1 MKGLHPLLPMFS
13 ALDSCPRL
21 PTEND
26 LTISS
31 QTSLLIS
38 FKDIC
43 EEDPQEKFKFS
54 MFLQAQKAYHFF
66 ERDFLS
72 NGIQFKNGQH
82 CGSPNILQKI
92 KNAVLTGNLIFKPY
106 FASLLS
112 AEQHDLE
119 FDNEDHPTESNTNFD
134 PFIQHMS
141 YEDINITALKNHQ
154 LKTML
159 SFNSNSHIINLSH
172 NSWKAFINSPMLR
185 IPRNVWYR
193 LHKKLSTRADLH
205 RIIPAK
211 IDNDYC
217 QLCKLPETK
226 QHMLLYSKTR
236 LVERSFQEILVKS

>member
-1 MKGLHPLLPMFS
+1 MLVFTLQSSFDAPSHVIPLIFKHSRSYGSMKGLHPLLPMFS

-31 QTSLLIS
+31 QTSLLIP

-72 NGIQFKNGQH
+72 NGIQFKTD
-82 CGSPNILQKI
+82 NIVALPMFYKKT
-92 KNAVLTGNLIFKPY
+92 KNAVLTGNLTFKPY

-119 FDNEDHPTESNTNFD
+119 FDNEDHPTESNINFD
-134 PFIQHMS
+134 PFIQRMS
-141 YEDINITALKNHQ
+141 YEDINITALKNRQ
-154 LKTML
+154 LKTMF

-172 NSWKAFINSPMLR
+172 NSWKTFINSPMLR
-185 IPRNVWYR
+185 IPRNV
-193 LHKKLSTRADLH
+193 
-205 RIIPAK
+205 
-211 IDNDYC
+211 
-217 QLCKLPETK
+217 
-226 QHMLLYSKTR
+226 
-236 LVERSFQEILVKS
+236 